1 MLSQTANRLK
11 TVLLISVIALLAG
24 TGSLANAQQLLW
36 SSIYGGR
43 NNEGGSACRR
53 LADGYIVVG
62 STYSYGSGDYDV
74 YLLKLDDFGDTLWAR
89 TFGGTGTDYGYDVIP
104 TADSGFLVVGSTT
117 SFGAGN
123 RDAYII
129 KTDRNGN
136 FIWSRT
142 YGGTL
147 ADEARSVANHP
158 DSGFVICG
166 MTESFGPGY
175 ADVYLLRLNKDGNE
189 IWTRAYGGAGG
200 DNAYSIKRTPSN
212 DYIVVGSTGSFGEG
226 YSSVYA
232 LKINQL
238 GDTLWTTTYGGA
250 KADFGRSVAVTQDGG
265 FIFAGRT
272 HSYGAGYGDVYIVKT
287 DSDGNFQWENY
298 YGGKWEDN
306 GYSVYPSMDG
316 GYLIAGTTES
326 FGAGGIDIYLVKAD
340 PLGNAVWT
348 RTYGGDQADYAGYVV
363 QNENYD
369 YFVTGHSWSGSAG
382 GSDLFL
388 LEISGDSPTDVEEWA
403 YDDLIPDAIELGG
416 NYPNPFNAT
425 TTIQLALDQPAT
437 VRIEIYN
444 VLGQTVKTYG
454 TRSLPVGTHYIE
466 WDGRSDAGLTVASG
480 VYFFRVETAR
490 YAQTQKMMLLK

>member
-1 MLSQTANRLK
+1 
-11 TVLLISVIALLAG
+11 
-24 TGSLANAQQLLW
+24 
-36 SSIYGGR
+36 
-43 NNEGGSACRR
+43 
-53 LADGYIVVG
+53 
-62 STYSYGSGDYDV
+62 
-74 YLLKLDDFGDTLWAR
+74 
-89 TFGGTGTDYGYDVIP
+89 
-104 TADSGFLVVGSTT
+104 
-117 SFGAGN
+117 
-123 RDAYII
+123 
-129 KTDRNGN
+129 
-136 FIWSRT
+136 
-142 YGGTL
+142 
-147 ADEARSVANHP
+147 
-158 DSGFVICG
+158 
-166 MTESFGPGY
+166 
-175 ADVYLLRLNKDGNE
+175 
-189 IWTRAYGGAGG
+189 
-200 DNAYSIKRTPSN
+200 
-212 DYIVVGSTGSFGEG
+212 
-226 YSSVYA
+226 
-232 LKINQL
+232 
-238 GDTLWTTTYGGA
+238 
-250 KADFGRSVAVTQDGG
+250 
-265 FIFAGRT
+265 
-272 HSYGAGYGDVYIVKT
+272 
-287 DSDGNFQWENY
+287 
-298 YGGKWEDN
+298 
-306 GYSVYPSMDG
+306 MDG